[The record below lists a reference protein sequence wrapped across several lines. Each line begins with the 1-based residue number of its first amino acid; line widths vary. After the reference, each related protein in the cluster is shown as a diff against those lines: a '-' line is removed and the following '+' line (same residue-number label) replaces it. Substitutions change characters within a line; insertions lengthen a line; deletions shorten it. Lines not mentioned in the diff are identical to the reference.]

1 MTGPAPS
8 TGTVPVGPMLSMY
21 DPIHVGSDEFGQPFY
36 IRLIYKNLLAA
47 GEPGGGKSGLL
58 NTVAAHAAL
67 SAGSRM
73 VLFDAKDVELGMW
86 DQTADE
92 FVGPDIGRAIITL
105 LRLQKVMEN
114 RYAWLRAHRRR
125 KIEPAD
131 GLSVITSIFDEIAV
145 FSTVLGTEQEQRQFL
160 SLLRDLVARG
170 RAAAMPVVAATQRP
184 SVDIIPKSLRDLFG
198 YRAAC
203 RCTSAGSSDII
214 LGDGWSGAGFS
225 ATDISPVNPGEALLI
240 AEGGIPQRIKAAYL
254 SDTDI
259 RALADYAAWT
269 RRTQRLTTRHRR
281 PGHRRRLTPPPGKEP
296 AMFYTTHPEA
306 RQAFTRSLRELADYI
321 DRHRAIPVPA
331 HGATILLH
339 ADAAEDGGRAQ
350 VDYIARLLDAQ
361 VCDETATGGH
371 YSAARAFGVIGY
383 QITSI
388 PETGHGHP
396 PRPVVLPRL
405 GHPRPRTRHLDLTLK
420 RQSQK
425 DPDHAHHHPGLRQIR
440 RRRQRPLH
448 RRGLPGQR
456 SATSSAAARAA
467 TPPSRAT
474 TPTPPPP
481 GTGAAP
487 TASATTATP
496 PSPTSPPPPRPR
508 RLPVLRHHRQHQR
521 DPRHHRR
528 APPRNTRSNAVT
540 AARSGSHDH
549 RRS

>member
-1 MTGPAPS
+1 MTGPTHPA
-8 TGTVPVGPMLSMY
+8 GTVPVGPMLSMY

-67 SAGSRM
+67 SADSRM

-125 KIEPAD
+125 KIEPTD

-145 FSTVLGTEQEQRQFL
+145 FSTVLGTEQEQRQFV

-254 SDTDI
+254 SDDDI

-269 RRTQRLTTRHRR
+269 RRTH
-281 PGHRRRLTPPPGKEP
+281 RLTPTPG
-296 AMFYTTHPEA
+296 
-306 RQAFTRSLRELADYI
+306 
-321 DRHRAIPVPA
+321 
-331 HGATILLH
+331 
-339 ADAAEDGGRAQ
+339 
-350 VDYIARLLDAQ
+350 
-361 VCDETATGGH
+361 
-371 YSAARAFGVIGY
+371 
-383 QITSI
+383 
-388 PETGHGHP
+388 
-396 PRPVVLPRL
+396 
-405 GHPRPRTRHLDLTLK
+405 
-420 RQSQK
+420 
-425 DPDHAHHHPGLRQIR
+425 
-440 RRRQRPLH
+440 
-448 RRGLPGQR
+448 
-456 SATSSAAARAA
+456 AAA
-467 TPPSRAT
+467 
-474 TPTPPPP
+474 
-481 GTGAAP
+481 
-487 TASATTATP
+487 
-496 PSPTSPPPPRPR
+496 
-508 RLPVLRHHRQHQR
+508 
-521 DPRHHRR
+521 
-528 APPRNTRSNAVT
+528 AV
-540 AARSGSHDH
+540 A
-549 RRS
+549 